1 MPDPLQPAS
10 WESPRT
16 MWTADFVRWHY
27 GTRCSP
33 QVLRQERC
41 CASRFM
47 LVVGTSVIA
56 SLSGG
61 SVLAQ
66 DRVVLQ
72 QGPAE
77 MLRGADTNTNQT
89 IGATSQSSP
98 SEIGGSIPT
107 VSLLLADGSWRVG
120 RIESLDAD
128 GWKLAV
134 RSSAGVTSQSIP
146 SDDAIAFVVRRSAL
160 RPALGSDAES
170 RTCAEGSL
178 LQVAPLSLGVIDTN
192 DGQRLPGTF
201 RIANGSA
208 VWDHRWIGTIPVSLD
223 RVASLRMIADRRAP
237 GSAEADTILLLNG
250 DIVRGFIDSITEE
263 LEVSPLDPVGGA
275 TADGEADS
283 TKRNEQGVEEPAPEK
298 SSQGSSVR
306 DETRRDDSDGDRD
319 IQHRNISMERV
330 AAFTLADMPMDP
342 RSGIDIWT
350 ADGSIV
356 GAENLAFSAPMGW
369 SFTLGTDWLRRI
381 RTQPTSDNQ
390 AADPLAG
397 VLDRD
402 RFLPLAVC
410 RAGVA
415 STATDLGYR
424 YRSDRP
430 ARLRDSSRFLLGCTE
445 IEIDGP
451 SSISFEI
458 PDRFRVAETVLTG
471 LVSIAEPCPTDVR
484 VEIVVSFGGTASE
497 RIVLDGTRRCQPF
510 SLRSR
515 GDVKSGVTISVG
527 DGGNGVAGDRIV
539 LERTALIAPR

>member
-1 MPDPLQPAS
+1 
-10 WESPRT
+10 
-16 MWTADFVRWHY
+16 
-27 GTRCSP
+27 
-33 QVLRQERC
+33 
-41 CASRFM
+41 M
-47 LVVGTSVIA
+47 LVVGTCVWA
-56 SLSGG
+56 SLSDG
-61 SVLAQ
+61 SVFAQ
-66 DRVVLQ
+66 DRVVLRP
-72 QGPAE
+72 GPAE
-77 MLRGADTNTNQT
+77 MRQGGDTNTDEA

-98 SEIGGSIPT
+98 SELSGNIPT

-120 RIESLDAD
+120 RLESVGAD

-134 RSSAGVTSQSIP
+134 RSSAGIDSQSIP
-146 SDDAIAFVVRRSAL
+146 SGDAIAFVVRRSAL

-170 RTCAEGSL
+170 RSCAEGSL

-201 RIANGSA
+201 RIVNGSA
-208 VWDHRWIGTIPVSLD
+208 VWDHRWIGTIPLSLD

-237 GSAEADTILLLNG
+237 GSAEADTVLLLNG
-250 DIVRGFIDSITEE
+250 DIVRGFIDSIAEE
-263 LEVSPLDPVGGA
+263 LKVSPLDPVGGA
-275 TADGEADS
+275 TGEGVAESSNRDD
-283 TKRNEQGVEEPAPEK
+283 QGAEEPVPEQNRQDA
-298 SSQGSSVR
+298 S
-306 DETRRDDSDGDRD
+306 TREEARGDDGDGDREVQGRD
-319 IQHRNISMERV
+319 ISMERV
-330 AAFTLADMPMDP
+330 AAFTLADMPVEP

-356 GAENLAFSAPMGW
+356 GAESLAFVAPIGW
-369 SFTLGTDWLRRI
+369 SFTLGAEWLRKI
-381 RTQPTSDNQ
+381 RMQPTSDNQ

-410 RAGVA
+410 RTGVE

-430 ARLRDSSRFLLGCTE
+430 ARPRDASRFLLGCTE

-484 VEIVVSFGGTASE
+484 VEIVVSFGGTASD
-497 RIVLDGTRRCQPF
+497 RIVLDGARRCQPF
-510 SLRSR
+510 TIRSR
-515 GDVKSGVTISVG
+515 GDTKSGVTISVG

-539 LERTALIAPR
+539 LERTALIAPRDGRVP

>member
-16 MWTADFVRWHY
+16 TWMADFVCRHE
-27 GTRCSP
+27 GMRHSP
-33 QVLRQERC
+33 RVALQRRFC
-41 CASRFM
+41 TSRFM
-47 LVVGTSVIA
+47 LFVGAWVGA

-72 QGPAE
+72 QGPTE
-77 MLRGADTNTNQT
+77 MLRGADANTNQT
-89 IGATSQSSP
+89 IGATSQSSS

-120 RIESLDAD
+120 RLESLDSD

-134 RSSAGVTSQSIP
+134 RSSAGVTSQNIP
-146 SDDAIAFVVRRSAL
+146 SGDAIAFVVRRSAL

-170 RTCAEGSL
+170 RTCTEGSL
-178 LQVAPLSLGVIDTN
+178 LQIAPLSLGVIDTN

-208 VWDHRWIGTIPVSLD
+208 VWDHRWIGTIPLSLD
-223 RVASLRMIADRRAP
+223 RIASLRMIADRRAP
-237 GSAEADTILLLNG
+237 GSADADIILLLNG
-250 DIVRGFIDSITEE
+250 DIVRGFIDSITEK
-263 LEVSPLDPVGGA
+263 LEVSPLETVGRA
-275 TADGEADS
+275 TAEGEADS
-283 TKRNEQGVEEPAPEK
+283 SKRNAEGTQELAQEK
-298 SSQGSSVR
+298 SLEGSSVR
-306 DETRRDDSDGDRD
+306 DEARRDDSDGDRH
-319 IQHRNISMERV
+319 IQHRDISMERV
-330 AAFTLADMPMDP
+330 AAFTLADMPVDP

-356 GAENLAFSAPMGW
+356 GAENFAFSAPMGW

-381 RTQPTSDNQ
+381 RAQPTSDNQ

-415 STATDLGYR
+415 RTAADLGYR

-430 ARLRDSSRFLLGCTE
+430 THLRDSSRFLLGCTE

-497 RIVLDGTRRCQPF
+497 RIVLNGTRRCQPF

-515 GDVKSGVTISVG
+515 GDMKSGVTISVG

>member
-1 MPDPLQPAS
+1 MI
-10 WESPRT
+10 R
-16 MWTADFVRWHY
+16 R
-27 GTRCSP
+27 
-33 QVLRQERC
+33 
-41 CASRFM
+41 
-47 LVVGTSVIA
+47 VVGTCVFA
-56 SLSGG
+56 SISSG
-61 SVLAQ
+61 SALAQ
-66 DRVVLQ
+66 DRLVLQ
-72 QGPAE
+72 QAPAE
-77 MLRGADTNTNQT
+77 MRQGADANTNQT
-89 IGATSQSSP
+89 PDATSRSSP
-98 SEIGGSIPT
+98 SEVDGNIPT

-120 RIESLDAD
+120 RLESLGAD

-134 RSSAGVTSQSIP
+134 RSSTGITSQSIP
-146 SDDAIAFVVRRSAL
+146 SGDAIAFVVRRSAL

-170 RTCAEGSL
+170 RSCAEGSL

-208 VWDHRWIGTIPVSLD
+208 VWDHRWIGTVPLSLD
-223 RVASLRMIADRRAP
+223 RIASLRMIADRRAP
-237 GSAEADTILLLNG
+237 GSADADTILLLNG
-250 DIVRGFIDSITEE
+250 DIVRGFIDSIDEE
-263 LEVSPLDPVGGA
+263 LEVSPLEPVGGL
-275 TADGEADS
+275 TGDGEEQSS
-283 TKRNEQGVEEPAPEK
+283 TRNGQGAEEPAPDQNP
-298 SSQGSSVR
+298 QGSSVR
-306 DETRRDDSDGDRD
+306 EEARREDGDGDRGV
-319 IQHRNISMERV
+319 QHRDISMERV
-330 AAFTLADMPMDP
+330 AAFTLADMPVDP
-342 RSGIDIWT
+342 RSGIDVWT

-356 GAENLAFSAPMGW
+356 GAEDLAFIAPIGW

-410 RAGVA
+410 RARVENTSA
-415 STATDLGYR
+415 DLGYR

-458 PDRFRVAETVLTG
+458 PDRFRVAESVLTG

-484 VEIVVSFGGTASE
+484 VEIVVSFGGTTSD

-510 SLRSR
+510 TLRSR
-515 GDVKSGVTISVG
+515 GDAKSGVTISVG